1 MKRSSYWY
9 IRLLTVHEVRPL
21 FVGLATGVALL
32 LIFIIWVAIIDW
44 LGGDVHFSVSRLVF
58 EMLSIAVASYT
69 IGVTVYALEMAPRD
83 VLALAPAL
91 ALDEKSLARRAATIT
106 EQSSAIHIWTLCWIL
121 TMILLT
127 WWTSRMV
134 IDDNALLR
142 ELSQPTIAGWPYFR
156 NLIYVFTL
164 SQFIWI
170 DIALARRLGELLEEH
185 GRVNLL
191 DRSGLRALAN
201 RARRSVL
208 VWIPLLCHSIAF
220 IIVML
225 AVVILPATGIRRRYI
240 EEKTRQLEKVR
251 ARISDRSAAVVDGSS
266 TSESSNLPELVSW
279 EQRLQQARVWP
290 YDMTVYL
297 RFFLYAGIGLSSWVG
312 AALVERF
319 IGAFFGADQ

>member
-9 IRLLTVHEVRPL
+9 IRLLTGHEARPL
-21 FVGLATGVALL
+21 FVGLVTGVALL

-44 LGGDVHFSVSRLVF
+44 LGGDVHFSVSRWVF
-58 EMLSIAVASYT
+58 EVFFIAVVSYS
-69 IGVTVYALEMAPRD
+69 IGVTVHTLEMTPRD

-91 ALDEKSLARRAATIT
+91 ALDEKSLAREAATIT

-121 TMILLT
+121 TMIILT
-127 WWTSRMV
+127 WWASQMA
-134 IDDNALLR
+134 IDDNALAR

-164 SQFIWI
+164 SQLIWI
-170 DIALARRLGELLEEH
+170 DIALARRLGKLLEEH

-191 DRSGLRALAN
+191 DRSGLQALAK
-201 RARRSVL
+201 RTRRSVL
-208 VWIPLLCHSIAF
+208 VWIPLLVHSIVF
-220 IIVML
+220 IVVVL

-240 EEKTRQLEKVR
+240 EEKSRQLEKVR
-251 ARISDRSAAVVDGSS
+251 VRIADRSAAVVDGSS

-279 EQRLQQARVWP
+279 ELRLQQARVWP

-297 RFFLYAGIGLSSWVG
+297 RVFLYAGIGLSSWVG
-312 AALVERF
+312 AAFVERF
-319 IGAFFGADQ
+319 IGAFFG

>member
-1 MKRSSYWY
+1 MSSYWY
-9 IRLLTVHEVRPL
+9 IRLLTGHETRPL
-21 FVGLATGVALL
+21 FVGLVTGAALL
-32 LIFIIWVAIIDW
+32 LIFIIWVAITDW

-58 EMLSIAVASYT
+58 EVSLIAFASYS
-69 IGVTVYALEMAPRD
+69 IGVTVHTLEMTPRD

-91 ALDEKSLARRAATIT
+91 ALDEKSLAREAATIT

-121 TMILLT
+121 TMIVLT
-127 WWTSRMV
+127 WWASRMA
-134 IDDNALLR
+134 IDDDALAR
-142 ELSQPTIAGWPYFR
+142 ELSQPTIAGWPYFL

-164 SQFIWI
+164 SQLTWI
-170 DIALARRLGELLEEH
+170 DIALARRLGKLLEEH

-191 DRSGLRALAN
+191 DRSSLRALAK
-201 RARRSVL
+201 RTRRSAL
-208 VWIPLLCHSIAF
+208 VWIPLLVHSISF
-220 IIVML
+220 IVVVL

-240 EEKTRQLEKVR
+240 EEKGRQLEKVR
-251 ARISDRSAAVVDGSS
+251 ARIADRSAAVVDGSS

-297 RFFLYAGIGLSSWVG
+297 RVFLYAAIGVSSWVG

-319 IGAFFGADQ
+319 IGAFFG